1 MQSNYFYFLVTGLFL
16 LGSCSLGKKKTIGI
30 QPYDNFSPQLLD
42 TISKALELTYQMPVI
57 ILENKKIPESAF
69 TNVKS
74 PRYRADT
81 LLKVLK
87 SERPEQIDIVVGMTH
102 HDISFTKSDSK
113 GNIKKP
119 VETYKDWGIMG
130 LANRPGVSAVVSTKR
145 LMVKSESLVI
155 NRLKKVTIHEVGH
168 TLGLAHCD
176 TPTCVMRDAAE
187 TVKTVDLVMME
198 LCEKCKKGI

>member
-1 MQSNYFYFLVTGLFL
+1 MKTNYFCVLIFGLFL
-16 LGSCSLGKKKTIGI
+16 LGSCDKKKTIGI
-30 QPYDNFSPQLLD
+30 QPYDNFSPKLLD
-42 TISKALELTYQMPVI
+42 TISRALELTYQMPVI
-57 ILENKKIPESAF
+57 ILENKKIPETAF

-87 SERPEQIDIVVGMTH
+87 SERPEQMDIVVGLTH
-102 HDISFTKSDSK
+102 HDISFTKTDSK

-155 NRLKKVTIHEVGH
+155 ERFKKVTIHEVGH
-168 TLGLAHCD
+168 TLGLAHCE

-187 TVKTVDLVMME
+187 TVKTVDLVDME
-198 LCEKCKKGI
+198 LCEKCKKRI